1 MSVKI
6 VIEVFFMIMSLWSAH
21 LAGAMYYKS
30 IHNPSLRLWAIAR
43 SVVSVIFGI
52 LALAI

>member
-1 MSVKI
+1 MSVN
-6 VIEVFFMIMSLWSAH
+6 VIIAVFLLLMSIWSAH

-30 IHNPSLRLWAIAR
+30 GSVRSLRLAAIGR
-43 SVVSVIFGI
+43 SVISVFAGG